1 MKKPMHRLLLLVL
14 PLSCSSL
21 AFAGTQ
27 TINFEQYGQNTII
40 TNQYAAE
47 GVTFFNAIELVSPG
61 YDDGDFP
68 PHSGTGVISTADDMN
83 ADPYDSIVLNFTGAG
98 TKSVSGWY
106 ADPYGVVV
114 TAYDSM
120 GDVLDTFIG
129 DGVIGADDEFL
140 VSSYS
145 SIASVSIA
153 DYYGVPD
160 NEIVDDISITTTPE
174 PGSIVLLGTGLLG
187 LAGALR
193 RKFVR

>member
-1 MKKPMHRLLLLVL
+1 
-14 PLSCSSL
+14 
-21 AFAGTQ
+21 
-27 TINFEQYGQNTII
+27 
-40 TNQYAAE
+40 
-47 GVTFFNAIELVSPG
+47 
-61 YDDGDFP
+61 
-68 PHSGTGVISTADDMN
+68 MN

-140 VSSYS
+140 VSDSWFPSHRLRLDRRLLRTCPITRS
-145 SIASVSIA
+145 STTSA
-153 DYYGVPD
+153 
-160 NEIVDDISITTTPE
+160 ITTTPE